1 MRPQAESVFWST
13 DGTTLFFKSH
23 DEGRASFW
31 SVPVAGG
38 QPTLL
43 VRFSNPAHR
52 SNRRD
57 FSVDAK
63 RIYFTIEDQQSNVWV
78 ADVKAP

>member
-1 MRPQAESVFWST
+1 MFWRT
-13 DGTTLFFKSH
+13 DGSTTFFTSH
-23 DEGRASFW
+23 DGGRAAFW
-31 SVPVAGG
+31 SVPAAGG
-38 QPTLL
+38 QPKLL
-43 VRFSNPAHR
+43 VRFANPAHR

-63 RIYFTIEDQQSNVWV
+63 RIYFTIEDQQSNIWV